1 MKLRITVHGV
11 AYEVEVEVIDA
22 GDGVPAANSTLTNLS
37 SAAVDRALGRAP
49 QAPPPVSAPA
59 PAPGVG
65 PGEGVAAPIAG
76 TVQEIKCRP
85 GQAVGAG
92 EVLLVVEAM
101 KMMTNITAPAAGKVK
116 AVPVSVG
123 DAVREGQL
131 LVAFE

>member
-49 QAPPPVSAPA
+49 QAPAAPPPAA
-59 PAPGVG
+59 PAPGG
-65 PGEGVAAPIAG
+65 AGEGVAAPIAG
-76 TVQEIKCRP
+76 TVQEIKCKP
-85 GQAVGAG
+85 GERVAAGA
-92 EVLLVVEAM
+92 VLLVVEAM
-101 KMMTNITAPAAGKVK
+101 KMMTNITAPAAGTVK